1 MADAE
6 ILREAWSGPCTM
18 VCSVMLGGV
27 VETVSISAEA
37 PIGRTEVF
45 FELDSSFKVAERD
58 LLEGVVACRYWG
70 VDEAMP
76 DIGKDGSEDLLSVR
90 AAEYA
95 EKEYWEQLTAVRK
108 YPKSKLSFSKA
119 AFWDSAE
126 KGSREAKGQ
135 VECRS
140 SLVSF

>member
-37 PIGRTEVF
+37 PIGRTEVL

-95 EKEYWEQLTAVRK
+95 EKEYWEKFNSSPKVSEKQIELFQGCFLGLRPKKVRGK
-108 YPKSKLSFSKA
+108 R
-119 AFWDSAE
+119 
-126 KGSREAKGQ
+126 KGR
-135 VECRS
+135 
-140 SLVSF
+140 